1 MVTAC
6 LFDLDGTLLDRERSL
21 DTFLA
26 RQYERT
32 RPLQKK
38 MSLEAFKFRF
48 HELDQR
54 GYVWKDVVYQTI
66 LEESKIEEVTSLF
79 LLEEY
84 VHLFW
89 QDCLSFRG
97 VVETLQILNQLGM
110 KLGIITNGRSEFQM
124 KNLNAIGIEPFFHAI
139 LISER
144 EGVSKPESIIFE
156 RALDRLGVK
165 ASEAV
170 YVGDHPVNDVQG
182 ARAAG
187 MKSVWKRDM
196 FWGDNVEAD
205 AIIDEIPE
213 LITILGEWREK

>member
-1 MVTAC
+1 MVRAC

-32 RPLQKK
+32 QPLQKK
-38 MSLEAFKFRF
+38 MSLEAFTSRF

-66 LEESKIEEVTSLF
+66 LEESKTEEVTSLC

-97 VVETLQILNQLGM
+97 VVETLQILHQLGM

-144 EGVSKPESIIFE
+144 EGVSKPESIILE

-182 ARAAG
+182 ARARPHLLAG
-187 MKSVWKRDM
+187 KPRDDRNGHSP
-196 FWGDNVEAD
+196 FRTYFAS
-205 AIIDEIPE
+205 
-213 LITILGEWREK
+213 